1 MNELSTIQRAII
13 KELQEYQPGLA
24 YTFVTRLHGE
34 RPVKDLIR
42 HGYIEKADGVI
53 RLSPQFDEMQ
63 RAGGRSAFVDQL
75 IDERD
80 RIIEKYGITRMPP
93 EVAQRYSRIKQLLLS
108 FAYGG

>member
-13 KELQEYQPGLA
+13 KELQEYPPGLA

-42 HGYIEKADGVI
+42 YGYIEKADGVI

-63 RAGGRSAFVDQL
+63 RAGGRSAYIDKLLAERDQL
-75 IDERD
+75 LETH
-80 RIIEKYGITRMPP
+80 GVVRMPL
-93 EVAQRYSRIKQLLLS
+93 EAAQRYTFIRQSLQFL
-108 FAYGG
+108 GVNN